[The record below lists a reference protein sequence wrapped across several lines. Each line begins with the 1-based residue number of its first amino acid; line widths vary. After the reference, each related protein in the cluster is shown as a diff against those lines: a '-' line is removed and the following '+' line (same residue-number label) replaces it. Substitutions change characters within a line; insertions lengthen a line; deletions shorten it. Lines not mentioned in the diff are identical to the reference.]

1 MARPKMTEQ
10 QKADAKAAREAAK
23 AGAPEAADRAEARSK
38 AQAVGE
44 AKAAEK
50 AAKTTAAPRGVNP
63 EFDQEERALFLQHL
77 PTIKRLRGL
86 LNTAN
91 SNLRNA
97 YKKAKAEGAFTKA
110 DFDTAIAVET
120 AENEARER
128 AGIMRKL
135 KIAKMMGSTLG
146 NQLDLFSEPDRT
158 PAVDRAYDEGQ
169 RDALQNIPARPSY
182 DPSTSQHARYMMGFH
197 DVSEKRI
204 KEGMGTLH
212 PEVVEDAIETAKH
225 KAEMDALKARDAK
238 AFGDFDK
245 EKAGFDKEAVASIAE
260 GLNTSAPTPSS
271 GVPMTR
277 AQFKAQQEA
286 AKTANTKH

>member
-1 MARPKMTEQ
+1 MARPKMTDD
-10 QKADAKAAREAAK
+10 QKAAAKAAREAAK
-23 AGAPEAADRAEARSK
+23 AGAPAAADRAEARAASK
-38 AQAVGE
+38 KPTTE
-44 AKAAEK
+44 APKA
-50 AAKTTAAPRGVNP
+50 TAAPRGVNP

-158 PAVDRAYDEGQ
+158 PAVDRAYDEGE

-182 DPSTSQHARYMMGFH
+182 DPSTPQYARYLEGFH
-197 DVSEKRI
+197 AVSERRI

-212 PEVVEDAIETAKH
+212 PEIVEDAIETAKH

-238 AFGDFDK
+238 AFGEFDK
-245 EKAGFDKEAVASIAE
+245 EKAGFDKEAVTQIAE
-260 GLNTSAPTPSS
+260 GLNTSASTPSS
-271 GVPMTR
+271 GTPLSR
-277 AQFKAQQEA
+277 KQFKEMQEA
-286 AKTANTKH
+286 AKAASTKH

>member
-1 MARPKMTEQ
+1 MARPRMTEQ

-23 AGAPEAADRAEARSK
+23 ANAPAAADRAEARAASK
-38 AQAVGE
+38 KPPTDVP
-44 AKAAEK
+44 KA
-50 AAKTTAAPRGVNP
+50 TAAPRGVNP

-158 PAVDRAYDEGQ
+158 PAVDRAYDEGE

-182 DPSTSQHARYMMGFH
+182 DPSTPQYARYLEGFH
-197 DVSEKRI
+197 AVSERRI

-212 PEVVEDAIETAKH
+212 PEVAADEIEKAKH
-225 KAEMDALKARDAK
+225 QVEMDALKARDAE
-238 AFGDFDK
+238 AFKDFDQQ
-245 EKAGFDKEAVASIAE
+245 AAAIGATAVDIPS
-260 GLNTSAPTPSS
+260 PSS

-286 AKTANTKH
+286 AKTASTKH